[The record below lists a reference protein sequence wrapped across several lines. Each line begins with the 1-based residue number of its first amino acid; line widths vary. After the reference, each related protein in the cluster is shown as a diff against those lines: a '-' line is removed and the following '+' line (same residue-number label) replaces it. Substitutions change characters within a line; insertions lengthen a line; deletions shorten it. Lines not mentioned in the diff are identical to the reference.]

1 VKVTSPFFILLAHDV
16 RCWWQWYCS
25 RSWTFPIFHYIWLL
39 CDRWQQRGN
48 PTKWCLTQKYAWSK
62 DVELNSSMRKIWH
75 PLIFSDACWMLMET
89 AQWMCAQ
96 GGRWCISAM
105 ATVTVGHL
113 CTVLQQSEVY
123 RLLFIVVENAE
134 LIVVTMLK
142 NCVLLLRLSDCITA
156 LFVSVVV
163 SMETNKMHYFQAG
176 LCISKS

>member
-1 VKVTSPFFILLAHDV
+1 
-16 RCWWQWYCS
+16 
-25 RSWTFPIFHYIWLL
+25 
-39 CDRWQQRGN
+39 
-48 PTKWCLTQKYAWSK
+48 
-62 DVELNSSMRKIWH
+62 
-75 PLIFSDACWMLMET
+75 
-89 AQWMCAQ
+89 
-96 GGRWCISAM
+96 M

-176 LCISKS
+176 LCISKSQAAGDISKKVNTPLKVQYQRVLGNTMQSPEASCYQAVYQVDLHFHRSLNKAQRHCYLTSGFAHHQNSFVLAQTLNSLYSISFTSTWPLGSL